1 MNNNKNCSANKYFI
15 QKFPK
20 TNKFPE
26 SQNSAPYLPARS
38 TAILFRKNFLFVI
51 YLRLFRN
58 ARSAAPPARSPDTA
72 PAIGVASPVFTAL
85 FGVPADGFCVED

>member
-1 MNNNKNCSANKYFI
+1 MPFGTEHCSCLGRIF
-15 QKFPK
+15 
-20 TNKFPE
+20 
-26 SQNSAPYLPARS
+26 
-38 TAILFRKNFLFVI
+38 I

-85 FGVPADGFCVED
+85 FGVPVDGFCVVD